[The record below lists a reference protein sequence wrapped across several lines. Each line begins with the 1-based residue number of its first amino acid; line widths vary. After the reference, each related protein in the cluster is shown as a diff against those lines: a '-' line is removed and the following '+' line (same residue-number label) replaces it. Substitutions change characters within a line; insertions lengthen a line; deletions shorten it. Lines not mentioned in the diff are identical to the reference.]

1 VDKNGKIKV
10 CDCDPDESPYP
21 SCDECPWSD
30 EELAERIRREREK
43 ARSMMGNRNVK
54 KNAELHLRLPKEL
67 YEKLKELAERD
78 ERTMSY
84 IIRKALKEYLEKL
97 ENLERKEVG

>member
-1 VDKNGKIKV
+1 
-10 CDCDPDESPYP
+10 
-21 SCDECPWSD
+21 
-30 EELAERIRREREK
+30 
-43 ARSMMGNRNVK
+43 MMLNRNV

-84 IIRKALKEYLEKL
+84 IIRKALKEYLE
-97 ENLERKEVG
+97 NLERKEVG